1 MESVM
6 EKRNFTLIELLV
18 VIAIIAILASMLLP
32 ALNQAREKAKT
43 IACTNNL
50 KQIGLSCLMY
60 AGESQGAI
68 PIGWHRVD
76 GQNSGWYQYM
86 YTYSGTTNFF
96 KCPAV
101 MAADHNE
108 IAFRPPGSSDTSYK
122 APIDYATIC
131 EALVGKRP
139 GAYVNITTGA
149 DQARFMI
156 PRKLKKPT
164 ARLLVTCFPF
174 QDRICIP
181 GHTSSSHRD
190 VIEAVGQVPER
201 FPRHGAWLPY
211 VAVDGHT
218 DKVRLTS
225 TELVTNDSRLLWIT
239 Y

>member
-1 MESVM
+1 M
-6 EKRNFTLIELLV
+6 KKKFTLIELLV

-32 ALNQAREKAKT
+32 ALNQARMKAKT

-50 KQIGLSCLMY
+50 KQIGLSSIMY
-60 AGESQGAI
+60 AGENQGAI
-68 PIGWHRVD
+68 PIGWHRVN
-76 GQNSGWYQYM
+76 GQNSGWYQYI
-86 YTYSGTTNFF
+86 YTYSGTTDFF
-96 KCPAV
+96 KCPAA
-101 MAADHNE
+101 MAGDTRV
-108 IAFRPPGSSDTSYK
+108 IAYREPGSGDTSYK
-122 APIDYATIC
+122 APLDYTSIC
-131 EALVGKRP
+131 ESLVGKRP
-139 GAYVNITTGA
+139 GAYVNVTSGS

-164 ARLLVTCFPF
+164 TRLMTTCFPF

-190 VIEAVGQVPER
+190 VIEAVVQAPSR
-201 FPRHGAWLPY
+201 FPRHGNWLPY

-225 TELVTNDSRLLWIT
+225 SELTSNDSQLLWIT

>member
-6 EKRNFTLIELLV
+6 QKRKFTLIELLV

-60 AGESQGAI
+60 AGEYQGAI

-101 MAADHNE
+101 MAGDHNE
-108 IAFRPPGSSDTSYK
+108 IAFRTPGSSDTSYK
-122 APIDYATIC
+122 APIDYTTIC

-139 GAYVNITTGA
+139 GAYVNIANGA
-149 DQARFMI
+149 DSARFMI

-164 ARLLVTCFPF
+164 ARLLLACFPF

-190 VIEAVGQVPER
+190 VIEAVSQVPER